1 MAQTGYTPILVYGSA
16 TASAVPLAAN
26 LTSSANGAELAL
38 NYNDGKLYY
47 KDNSGVVQLLA
58 SKAGASGSV
67 TSVAMTVP
75 SFLSVSGSPITSS
88 GTLAVSLSGTALPV
102 ANGGTGATTL
112 SGVLKGNGASAFTAS
127 NVSLSSEVTGTLPV
141 ANGGTGQTT
150 YTNGQLLIGNSTGN
164 TLTKATLTA
173 GSGISITNGSGAI
186 TIAAS
191 ASSTLTIS
199 NKTSAYTIVS
209 GDNGTIINCTSGTF
223 TVSLTAASSLGSG
236 FNCWIWNTGTGA
248 ITIDPNSSETI
259 DGVSTLILRRG
270 EGTQIVC
277 DGTNWQTG
285 DKKTMRAYAENM
297 QSSTVRPI
305 ASGTDSIAIGASQA
319 TGSGAI
325 AISNS
330 YASGVNSFAAAIGN
344 NASNGAQGYAS
355 IAIGEACTASGSYAV
370 SVGASNTASST
381 NSTTIGYYS
390 TASGAG
396 SLTLGYD
403 NQATGTYAQAFGFS
417 ARSNLYGKFAYASG
431 YLVTAGDTQQGVY
444 VLSKAI
450 SGATSGTLTTNHAS
464 GSTDNQIVL
473 PNNSAFTFSG
483 TVVARR
489 SAALGTQC
497 AGWEIKGLIRREGS
511 AGTTTLIASTVTV
524 ISNVPGYSL
533 TLSADTTNGALSI
546 VGSGVAGQDT
556 NWLATVS
563 VSELTFA

>member
-102 ANGGTGATTL
+102 A
-112 SGVLKGNGASAFTAS
+112 S
-127 NVSLSSEVTGTLPV
+127 
-141 ANGGTGQTT
+141 GGTGQIT
-150 YTNGQLLIGNSTGN
+150 YTDGQLLIGNSTGN

-173 GSGISITNGSGAI
+173 GSGISITNGAGAI

-209 GDNGTIINCTSGTF
+209 GDNGKIINCTSGTF

-259 DGVSTLILRRG
+259 DGVSTLILRQG

-305 ASGTDSIAIGASQA
+305 ASGTDSVAIGPGQA
-319 TGSGAI
+319 TGSNAI
-325 AISNS
+325 AIGNS
-330 YASGVNSFAAAIGN
+330 YASGNNGFAAAIGN
-344 NASNGAQGYAS
+344 NASNGAQAADS
-355 IAIGEACTASGSYAV
+355 IAIGSLCTASGIYSV
-370 SVGASNTASST
+370 SVGRLNTASNTNSVAIGNQSTSSG
-381 NSTTIGYYS
+381 N
-390 TASGAG
+390 G
-396 SLTLGYD
+396 SVTLGQS
-403 NQATGTYAQAFGFS
+403 NQATDDYAQAFGFS
-417 ARSNLYGKFAYASG
+417 ARSNLFGKFAYASG

-444 VLSKAI
+444 VLSKAL
-450 SGATSGTLTTNHAS
+450 SGATSGALTTDHAA

>member
-67 TSVAMTVP
+67 TTVSVA
-75 SFLSVSGSPITSS
+75 SANGFA
-88 GTLAVSLSGTALPV
+88 GTV
-102 ANGGTGATTL
+102 ANPTTTPAITL
-112 SGVLKGNGASAFTAS
+112 STSITGILKGNGTAISAASS
-127 NVSLSSEVTGTLPV
+127 GTDYAP
-141 ANGGTGQTT
+141 ATSGT
-150 YTNGQLLIGNSTGN
+150 
-164 TLTKATLTA
+164 
-173 GSGISITNGSGAI
+173 SILYGNGSGGFSNATVGSGLTFSAG
-186 TIAAS
+186 TIAAT
-191 ASSTLTIS
+191 ATATLTIS

-209 GDNGTIINCTSGTF
+209 GDNGKIINCTSGTF

-259 DGVSTLILRRG
+259 DGVSTLILRQG

-285 DKKTMRAYAENM
+285 DKKTMRAYAENI
-297 QSSTVRPI
+297 QSLTVRPI
-305 ASGTDSIAIGASQA
+305 ASGTDSVVIGPGQATGTSAIAIG
-319 TGSGAI
+319 
-325 AISNS
+325 NS
-330 YASGVNSFAAAIGN
+330 YASGNNGFAAAIES
-344 NASNGAQGYAS
+344 NASYGAQAADS
-355 IAIGEACTASGSYAV
+355 IAIGSLCTASGIYSV
-370 SVGASNTASST
+370 SIGRLNTASNTNSVAIGNQSTSSG
-381 NSTTIGYYS
+381 N
-390 TASGAG
+390 G
-396 SLTLGYD
+396 SVTLGQS
-403 NQATGTYAQAFGFS
+403 NQATDDYAQAFGFS
-417 ARSNLYGKFAYASG
+417 ARSNLFGKFAYASG

-444 VLSKAI
+444 VLSKAL
-450 SGATSGTLTTNHAS
+450 SGATSGALTTDHAL